1 MDLKRFF
8 KENAKEIKTEK
19 VVVSDRFTDED
30 GKPLEW
36 EIKSIS
42 AGKEE
47 MLKDGCRIQGKKGS
61 QDVDTNKFFRK
72 VTVNCVQYPNL
83 NDVEL
88 QNSYGVMSAEQL
100 ICEMLNGG
108 EYNYL
113 LSKVSK
119 ICGYDDAKSALEEAV
134 DEAKK

>member
-36 EIKSIS
+36 EIRTLS
-42 AGKEE
+42 AREE
-47 MLKDGCRIQGKKGS
+47 ETIRDNCTMKGKKGGDS
-61 QDVDTNKFFRK
+61 LNDAKYTRVIITKAVK
-72 VTVNCVQYPNL
+72 YPNL

-88 QNSYGVMSAEQL
+88 QNSYGVMSADELL
-100 ICEMLNGG
+100 IEMLTAG
-108 EYNYL
+108 EYIFLNQE
-113 LSKVSK
+113 VSRVN
-119 ICGYDDAKSALEEAV
+119 GYGNKKTEMEEAV

>member
-36 EIKSIS
+36 EIRTLS
-42 AGKEE
+42 AREE
-47 MLKDGCRIQGKKGS
+47 ETIRDSLNDAKYTRAIITKAVK
-61 QDVDTNKFFRK
+61 
-72 VTVNCVQYPNL
+72 YPNL

-88 QNSYGVMSAEQL
+88 QNSYGVMSADELL
-100 ICEMLNGG
+100 IEMLTAG
-108 EYNYL
+108 EYIFLNQE
-113 LSKVSK
+113 VSRVN
-119 ICGYDDAKSALEEAV
+119 GYGNKKTEMEEAV

>member
-19 VVVSDRFTDED
+19 VIVSDRFTDED
-30 GKPLEW
+30 GKALEW

-61 QDVDTNKFFRK
+61 QDVDTSKFFRK
-72 VTVNCVQYPNL
+72 VVVNCVQYPNL

-88 QNSYGVMSAEQL
+88 QNSYGAMSAEQL

-108 EYNYL
+108 EYNHL
-113 LSKVSK
+113 LAKVSK
-119 ICGYDDAKSALEEAV
+119 ICGYDEAKSELEEAV